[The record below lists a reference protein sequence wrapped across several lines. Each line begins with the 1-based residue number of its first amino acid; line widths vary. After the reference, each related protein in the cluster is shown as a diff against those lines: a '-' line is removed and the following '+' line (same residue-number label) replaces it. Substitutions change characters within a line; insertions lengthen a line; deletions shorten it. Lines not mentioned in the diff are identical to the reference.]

1 MGIEVES
8 GGRAEDRT
16 LDPLIKS
23 QLLYQLSYA
32 SAGRDYS
39 RKSQKSHQK
48 GATLSPFTCPSECET
63 HSSGLGGGRDCHNCL
78 KGGKYANLAKALPL
92 GS

>member
-1 MGIEVES
+1 MKEIES

-48 GATLSPFTCPSECET
+48 GATLSPLLLALANAK
-63 HSSGLGGGRDCHNCL
+63 HIALGWEAVRV
-78 KGGKYANLAKALPL
+78 AIVA
-92 GS
+92 